1 MPPPSGGKLK
11 ASSRVVPKLP
21 RHHLRFERAQVPDHA
36 VPVVIGLDRAPA
48 RGPHAPRELVVRQQ
62 ATDGVAK
69 RRRILRGYEE
79 AGLAVAHRVRH
90 ATRVARDQDRK
101 STRLN
106 SSHGSISYAVFCLK
120 KKKNKNT
127 MTTTPRNA

>member
-36 VPVVIGLDRAPA
+36 VETYYNWDRAPA

-90 ATRVARDQDRK
+90 ATRVARDHRQPARRRFDERDAEP
-101 STRLN
+101 LDPDPL
-106 SSHGSISYAVFCLK
+106 GA
-120 KKKNKNT
+120 
-127 MTTTPRNA
+127 A